1 VARLLHATLGGI
13 PFDRQRRN
21 VARAL
26 ALPAQVL
33 RNGHA
38 LIFYP
43 EGTRSLDGTLHPF
56 RSTVGLLA
64 LASAAPI
71 VPAAISGAAQALP
84 KGRLWIA
91 HHPVR
96 VRFGPPIAIEPYLAC
111 LDGESVASVSRR
123 IARTPTT
130 PWRGCGRTVPFRW
143 RRHGHDEEH
152 HACTSRRAGR
162 GAAGRP
168 YDPAPG
174 GATRTCGATTTRA
187 SSSSTRGPCT

>member
-1 VARLLHATLGGI
+1 
-13 PFDRQRRN
+13 
-21 VARAL
+21 
-26 ALPAQVL
+26 VL

-43 EGTRSLDGTLHPF
+43 EGTRSLDGALHPF

-96 VRFGPPIAIEPYLAC
+96 VRFGPAIAMEPYLTR
-111 LDGESVASVSRR
+111 LDRESVAAVARSVAQDAHDAV
-123 IARTPTT
+123 ARL
-130 PWRGCGRTVPFRW
+130 RS
-143 RRHGHDEEH
+143 HGTLPLEE
-152 HACTSRRAGR
+152 A
-162 GAAGRP
+162 RP
-168 YDPAPG
+168 
-174 GATRTCGATTTRA
+174 
-187 SSSSTRGPCT
+187 